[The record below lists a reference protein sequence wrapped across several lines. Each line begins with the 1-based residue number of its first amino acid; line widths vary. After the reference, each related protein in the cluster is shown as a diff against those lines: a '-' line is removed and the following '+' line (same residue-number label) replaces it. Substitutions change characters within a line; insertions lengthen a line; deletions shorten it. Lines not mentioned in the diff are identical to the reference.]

1 MAATSLFTALAASL
15 CCILPIA
22 FALAGVGIVGA
33 STVFATLR
41 PYLLGLTFAFLGV
54 GFYLAYRTPRDAC
67 KPNSSC
73 ARPAVNRSGRI
84 LLWVITPLVFA
95 MAAFPYYSG
104 PVADLLFSESIS
116 ASMRAED
123 TMGTS
128 RIVLNVEGM
137 DCAACAASVEKRL
150 RGLPGVREAKVSFG
164 EGKAVVEYDSRLL
177 STQILEDAIRDA
189 GFRAR

>member
-1 MAATSLFTALAASL
+1 
-15 CCILPIA
+15 
-22 FALAGVGIVGA
+22 
-33 STVFATLR
+33 
-41 PYLLGLTFAFLGV
+41 
-54 GFYLAYRTPRDAC
+54 
-67 KPNSSC
+67 
-73 ARPAVNRSGRI
+73 
-84 LLWVITPLVFA
+84 
-95 MAAFPYYSG
+95 
-104 PVADLLFSESIS
+104 LLFSESIS